1 LKPFEVFLSSIEKIT
16 LNSKTPIPVAFN
28 AEILVLEKGDY
39 IYMYQKSLI
48 VSEIEI
54 LFMKNK

>member
-39 IYMYQKSLI
+39 IYQKSLI
-48 VSEIEI
+48 ISEIEI

>member
-39 IYMYQKSLI
+39 TYQKSLI
-48 VSEIEI
+48 ISEIEI

>member
-1 LKPFEVFLSSIEKIT
+1 MA
-16 LNSKTPIPVAFN
+16 VAFN

>member
-1 LKPFEVFLSSIEKIT
+1 LKIIT

-39 IYMYQKSLI
+39 IYQKSLI
-48 VSEIEI
+48 ISEIEI